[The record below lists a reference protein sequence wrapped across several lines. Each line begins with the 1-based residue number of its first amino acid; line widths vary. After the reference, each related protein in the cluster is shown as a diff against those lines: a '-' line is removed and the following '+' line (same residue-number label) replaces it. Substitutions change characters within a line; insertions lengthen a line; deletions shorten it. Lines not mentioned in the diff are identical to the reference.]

1 MDDELLSPYP
11 VIVFGMTALVCVRHE
26 EDKWLW
32 VRTETSILTSS
43 QLRTRRD
50 RFEFLFLNIGH
61 FLDHFFM
68 LIFATAAALRLTTE
82 WGLSYAELIPYAT
95 PGFIAFGVCAIPA
108 GWLADKWS
116 REGMMV
122 MFFLGIGLSSVFAG
136 MAANPFQI
144 AVSLTLVGVFA
155 AIYHPVG
162 LAMVVSGK
170 SKTGMLLAVNGVW
183 GNLGVASA
191 ALLTGLLIDLS
202 GWRSAFYLTGVLS
215 VVVGLVYWCFINSDP
230 AEPVPASVK
239 QSSAAKVDG
248 LWRIFAIILITTAI
262 GGLVF
267 QSTTFALP
275 KVLTERVSELSISA
289 TRAGWYAFI
298 VFSIAAGGQLVVG
311 TLVDRYPVKTVFAV
325 VAALQA
331 LLFAIMIPLT
341 GTMALLVSIA
351 FMLVVFGQI
360 PINDVLLGRIVQSEW
375 RSRAYALRYLVT
387 FSVMA
392 SAVPMIAWVHS
403 RWGFERL
410 FAILGFAALC
420 IFLAVLMLPRSATKS
435 AV

>member
-1 MDDELLSPYP
+1 
-11 VIVFGMTALVCVRHE
+11 
-26 EDKWLW
+26 
-32 VRTETSILTSS
+32 
-43 QLRTRRD
+43 
-50 RFEFLFLNIGH
+50 
-61 FLDHFFM
+61 
-68 LIFATAAALRLTTE
+68 
-82 WGLSYAELIPYAT
+82 
-95 PGFIAFGVCAIPA
+95 
-108 GWLADKWS
+108 
-116 REGMMV
+116 MV

-248 LWRIFAIILITTAI
+248 LWRILAIILITTAI

-410 FAILGFAALC
+410 FAILAFAALC

>member
-1 MDDELLSPYP
+1 
-11 VIVFGMTALVCVRHE
+11 
-26 EDKWLW
+26 
-32 VRTETSILTSS
+32 
-43 QLRTRRD
+43 
-50 RFEFLFLNIGH
+50 
-61 FLDHFFM
+61 M

-191 ALLTGLLIDLS
+191 ALLTGFLIDLS

-215 VVVGLVYWCFINSDP
+215 VVVGLVYWRFINSNP
-230 AEPVPASVK
+230 AEPAPASVK

-360 PINDVLLGRIVQSEW
+360 PINDVLLGCIVQSEW

-410 FAILGFAALC
+410 FAILAFAALC

>member
-1 MDDELLSPYP
+1 
-11 VIVFGMTALVCVRHE
+11 
-26 EDKWLW
+26 
-32 VRTETSILTSS
+32 
-43 QLRTRRD
+43 
-50 RFEFLFLNIGH
+50 
-61 FLDHFFM
+61 
-68 LIFATAAALRLTTE
+68 
-82 WGLSYAELIPYAT
+82 
-95 PGFIAFGVCAIPA
+95 
-108 GWLADKWS
+108 
-116 REGMMV
+116 
-122 MFFLGIGLSSVFAG
+122 
-136 MAANPFQI
+136 
-144 AVSLTLVGVFA
+144 
-155 AIYHPVG
+155 
-162 LAMVVSGK
+162 VVSGK

-215 VVVGLVYWCFINSDP
+215 VVVGLVYWRFINSNP
-230 AEPVPASVK
+230 AEPAPASVK

-311 TLVDRYPVKTVFAV
+311 TLVDRYPVKTVFSV

-410 FAILGFAALC
+410 FAILAFAAVC

-435 AV
+435 AI

>member
-1 MDDELLSPYP
+1 MIAGQLSTP
-11 VIVFGMTALVCVRHE
+11 
-26 EDKWLW
+26 
-32 VRTETSILTSS
+32 
-43 QLRTRRD
+43 RD
-50 RFEFLFLNIGH
+50 RSEFLYLNIGH

-68 LIFATAAALRLTTE
+68 LIFATAAALRLTRE

-122 MFFLGIGLSSVFAG
+122 VFFTGIGLSAVFAG
-136 MAANPFQI
+136 LAASPGQI
-144 AVSLTLVGVFA
+144 AISLTLVGMFA

-162 LAMVVSGK
+162 LAMVVRDK
-170 SKTGMLLAVNGVW
+170 KKTGMLLAVNGVW

-191 ALLTGLLIDLS
+191 ALLTGFLIDLS
-202 GWRSAFYLTGVLS
+202 GWRSAFYLTGVVSILT
-215 VVVGLVYWCFINSDP
+215 GLFYLRFIRKKPQRSISDNHG
-230 AEPVPASVK
+230 AVQSNESASK
-239 QSSAAKVDG
+239 D
-248 LWRIFAIILITTAI
+248 LWRIFSIILLTTAI

-275 KVLTERVSELSISA
+275 KVFEERLADFAGSA
-289 TRAGWYAFI
+289 TLNGWYAFI

-311 TLVDRYPVKTVFAV
+311 KMLDQYPVKKIFAV

-331 LLFAIMIPLT
+331 VFFMFMIQLEGIT
-341 GTMALLVSIA
+341 ALLVSIA

-360 PINDVLLGRIVQSEW
+360 PINDVLLGRIVRSEW

-392 SAVPMIAWVHS
+392 SAVPMIAWIH
-403 RWGFERL
+403 RGWGFDRL
-410 FAILGFAALC
+410 FVVLAIAAMC
-420 IFLAVLMLPRSATKS
+420 IFLAVLLLPDAEP
-435 AV
+435 VQQQ